1 MVCVYCFVHRSWVPS
16 QALLHTPSPLGNQ
29 NIISGPEGCACRV
42 IDLNCYLTMQNRG
55 FKEPLVGLVAPG
67 PLLWGTCFHLLPYL
81 LWPGRCWVGNELF
94 LLLRSYPG
102 FVVLRK
108 ITHTK
113 EKVDVT
119 GAPFAHI

>member
-42 IDLNCYLTMQNRG
+42 INLNCYLTVQNRG

-67 PLLWGTCFHLLPYL
+67 PLLWGTCLHLLPYL
-81 LWPGRCWVGNELF
+81 LWPGRCWVRNELF

-102 FVVLRK
+102 FVVL
-108 ITHTK
+108 
-113 EKVDVT
+113 
-119 GAPFAHI
+119 F